1 MSGEDDVEKE
11 HAPTQKRLDD
21 ARARGEVPRSPDLA
35 TAAAYG
41 GFLIAAVAAGPTSL
55 QSLGT
60 MASALLAQADR
71 LAPLALNGGAPVI
84 GGAMAAVAAA
94 LAPFLLLPALAV
106 LLALLAQRAL
116 IFTPENLA
124 PRLSRISPLATLKHK
139 FGPDGLVEFTKSV
152 VKMLLVS
159 VILFQFLR
167 LNAGDVLASLHL
179 DAALG
184 TALMLEQTVVFLALV
199 LAVSLALGGLD
210 YLWQRHSHIRRNR
223 MSRQDLI
230 DEQKGAEGDPHMK
243 AQRRARGQEIATN
256 RMLLDVPKADV
267 VIVNPTHY
275 AVALRWTRGTGRAP
289 VCVAKGADAVAARIR
304 EVAAVA
310 GVPIHRD
317 PPTARALHATVE
329 IGAEIRPEHYRA
341 VAVSIRFAEAMRRRA
356 QNRSG
361 GRA

>member
-21 ARARGEVPRSPDLA
+21 ARLRGEVPRSPDLA

-41 GFLIAAVAAGPTSL
+41 GFLIAAVAAGPASL

-60 MASALLAQADR
+60 TASVLLAEADR
-71 LAPLALNGGAPVI
+71 LAPLALNGGAPLA
-84 GGAMAAVAAA
+84 GGATAAVLLAV
-94 LAPFLLLPALAV
+94 APFFLVPALAV
-106 LLALLAQRAL
+106 LLALVAQRAL
-116 IFTPENLA
+116 IFAPGNLA
-124 PRLSRISPLATLKHK
+124 PRLSRVSPLASLKHK
-139 FGPDGLVEFTKSV
+139 FGPDGLVEFAKSAM
-152 VKMLLVS
+152 KMLLVS
-159 VILFQFLR
+159 AILFQFLR
-167 LNAGDVLASLHL
+167 LNADAVLASLHL
-179 DAALG
+179 TPALG
-184 TALMLEQTVVFLALV
+184 TTLMLRQTVAFLAVV

-210 YLWQRHSHIRRNR
+210 YLWQHHSHIRRNR
-223 MSRQDLI
+223 MSRQDLV

-289 VCVAKGADAVAARIR
+289 VCVAKGTDAVAARIR
-304 EVAAVA
+304 EVAAEA

-356 QNRSG
+356 Q
-361 GRA
+361 GRTGARR